1 MTAAVAQTRLIVLRG
16 NSGSGKS
23 SVAKALRDAYGRG
36 VAVVSQDTIRR
47 TILRD
52 RDRPLAANIGL
63 IDQVTR
69 YCLENGCHVV
79 VEGIL
84 DASRYGS
91 MLAGLGGDYTG
102 RSPLLPGRAGHAR
115 KRGVARTL
123 LAEILRRWPD
133 QGCIDQPDRW
143 PGTTRPD
150 S

>member
-69 YCLENGCHVV
+69 Y
-79 VEGIL
+79 
-84 DASRYGS
+84 A
-91 MLAGLGGDYTG
+91 
-102 RSPLLPGRAGHAR
+102 
-115 KRGVARTL
+115 
-123 LAEILRRWPD
+123 
-133 QGCIDQPDRW
+133 
-143 PGTTRPD
+143 
-150 S
+150 